1 MTEERVTP
9 SRMVPV
15 RAGVRTVPSDP
26 TTKMFM
32 PPSSSS
38 TVLVAASRKHTCSH
52 PCAAASS
59 WGSSEAA

>member
-1 MTEERVTP
+1 M
-9 SRMVPV
+9 

-38 TVLVAASRKHTCSH
+38 TVFVAGVEEAHLLAPLRGGLVL
-52 PCAAASS
+52 
-59 WGSSEAA
+59 GSSEAA